1 MGSSWRARR
10 REIGGGGSGARACPG
25 AALDSLCSVIITM
38 MMMMIMIIV
47 ITILLSLGHINGR
60 KLNMFRRLASQPI
73 ISF

>member
-1 MGSSWRARR
+1 M
-10 REIGGGGSGARACPG
+10 
-25 AALDSLCSVIITM
+25 CSVIITM